1 MQFERDEIDTNANI
15 CKANRS
21 SFKYKSSLIIVM
33 YRLIRR
39 MKKKEKVKIA
49 VPLKHL
55 SNFWRSLEMPLINC
69 KIELSLGWIEN
80 CVLTSGENI
89 NNTGA
94 VADAGTAATFKITD
108 AKLYVPI
115 VTLSTED
122 SVKLSKL
129 LKDLKGFKMSV
140 SLNKYKVIPNKN
152 EVGRNNDPKYI
163 RELLDSNYQG
173 VNRLFIFAYNNTAGD
188 NNQVS
193 INSHQKYFLPRVNI
207 EN

>member
-1 MQFERDEIDTNANI
+1 
-15 CKANRS
+15 
-21 SFKYKSSLIIVM
+21 
-33 YRLIRR
+33 

-80 CVLTSGENI
+80 CVLTGGENI

-152 EVGRNNDPKYI
+152 EVGRNKDPKYI